1 MRMINH
7 CVRTVRLFLAVASF
21 SPILGTGMAQT
32 LQHRAEAEDKALG
45 ALSSALENIKRQ
57 AVVEYTGSCFKPSV
71 VIAPSIQLDTSSIH
85 GEGAASTLQ
94 GLLAKDRRFRN
105 VTESDGIFTIA
116 QTGIPQDFLSIRV
129 KEVRFKEEQQNDP
142 QLAVLALLDTPE
154 VQEYMAAH
162 HISKGTSFGGFIS
175 GAGSDHPHLN
185 PVIENTT
192 VMGVIKTILQTFST
206 NTHLAVYRECS
217 ASDGRRI
224 IAITF
229 K

>member
-1 MRMINH
+1 MINH
-7 CVRTVRLFLAVASF
+7 CVRTVRLFLVVASF

-45 ALSSALENIKRQ
+45 ALSSALENVKRQ

-71 VIAPSIQLDTSSIH
+71 IIAPTIRLDISSVH
-85 GEGAASTLQ
+85 DVDAAATLQ
-94 GLLAKDRRFRN
+94 RLLAKDRRFKN
-105 VTESDGIFTIA
+105 ISESDGIFTIA
-116 QTGIPQDFLSIRV
+116 QAGIPQDFLNMHIREIHLTE
-129 KEVRFKEEQQNDP
+129 KQQYDP
-142 QLAVLALLDTPE
+142 QLAVFALFDIPE
-154 VQEYMAAH
+154 VQEYMTAH
-162 HISKGTSFGGFIS
+162 RISVENSFGGFVS
-175 GAGSDHPHLN
+175 GPIAGNPHLN